1 MTVKKIFPWIAAVFT
16 VIVWSETFVS
26 TKILLEHSLSPA
38 EIFLARFSL
47 AYAGMLLLCHKKL
60 FSESF
65 KDELR
70 LFAMGVIGGSLYFLA
85 ENTAL
90 EYSSASNVAILV
102 GTAPLSTAL
111 ILGAVYKEE
120 KSSPRQVLGSVI
132 TFLGMA
138 LVVFNGQF
146 VLHLNPKGDMLAI
159 GASVCW
165 GLYALI
171 LKKISAKYDIL
182 FITRKVFAYGIISMG
197 VFLLLTK
204 SSFAPVSVLLRPQVW
219 GNLLY
224 LSLIASLL
232 CFIAWNWSITQIG
245 IVRATNL
252 IYGQCFFT
260 MAFAAVILGER
271 ITLMAIIGTAVLIS
285 GMILALHVS
294 DNHRTETH

>member
-1 MTVKKIFPWIAAVFT
+1 MTVKKLFPWIAALFT
-16 VIVWSETFVS
+16 VIVWSETFIS
-26 TKILLEHSLSPA
+26 TKILLQHSLSPA
-38 EIFLARFSL
+38 EIFLARFTL
-47 AYAGMLLLCHKKL
+47 AYVGMLLLYHKKL
-60 FSESF
+60 FSDSF
-65 KDELR
+65 RDELR

-90 EYSSASNVAILV
+90 KYSTASNVAILV
-102 GTAPLSTAL
+102 GTAPLSTAF

-120 KSSPRQVLGSVI
+120 KASPRQVLGSVI
-132 TFLGMA
+132 TFLGMVI
-138 LVVFNGQF
+138 VVFNGQF

-171 LKKISAKYDIL
+171 LKNISAKYDIL
-182 FITRKVFAYGIISMG
+182 FITRKVFVYGIISMG
-197 VFLLLTK
+197 VFLLLTNP
-204 SSFAPVSVLLRPQVW
+204 SSVSFSVLLRPQVW

-260 MAFAAVILGER
+260 MAFSAVILGER
-271 ITLMAIIGTAVLIS
+271 ITPMAIIGTVILIF
-285 GMILALHVS
+285 GMILALYVS
-294 DNHRTETH
+294 DAHRTETH

>member
-1 MTVKKIFPWIAAVFT
+1 MAVKKIFPWIAAFFT

-26 TKILLEHSLSPA
+26 TKILLELSLSPA
-38 EIFLARFSL
+38 EIFLARFTL
-47 AYAGMLLLCHKKL
+47 AYAGILLLCHKKL
-60 FSESF
+60 FSDSF

-70 LFAMGVIGGSLYFLA
+70 LLAMGVIGGSLYFLA

-90 EYSSASNVAILV
+90 EYSTASNVAILV

-111 ILGAVYKEE
+111 ILGTVYKEE
-120 KSSPRQVLGSVI
+120 KLSARQVLGSFI
-132 TFLGMA
+132 TFIGMA

-146 VLHLNPKGDMLAI
+146 VLHLSPKGDMLAM

-171 LKKISAKYDIL
+171 LKNISAKYDIL
-182 FITRKVFAYGIISMG
+182 FITRKVFAYGIISMC
-197 VFLLLTK
+197 VFLLLTNPP
-204 SSFAPVSVLLRPQVW
+204 SVPISVLLRPQVW

-260 MAFAAVILGER
+260 MVFAAVILGER
-271 ITLMAIIGTAVLIS
+271 ITLMAIIGTVVLIS
-285 GMILALHVS
+285 GMVIALYVS
-294 DNHRTETH
+294 DAPRTETH